1 MLMFSNKKNTTCD
14 GEKAA
19 QKVIVFILNASSLP
33 IIRLDSGKDYAIE
46 IYKWC
51 ATNRLNIAYF

>member
-1 MLMFSNKKNTTCD
+1 MLMFSNKKSTTCD
-14 GEKAA
+14 EKKTA

-51 ATNRLNIAYF
+51 ATNQLNIAYF